1 MKKNET
7 EESYKLTVKG
17 LVFSVLRDHEQTSQV
32 IDAMELYMQSVTETL
47 PRQTSLFTGYCAK
60 PLHELFRVCNA
71 SKGLNI
77 TL

>member
-32 IDAMELYMQSVTETL
+32 IDAMELYMRRFYSKDGTPGIVLNPYTNCLEFVTL
-47 PRQTSLFTGYCAK
+47 QRD
-60 PLHELFRVCNA
+60 
-71 SKGLNI
+71 
-77 TL
+77 

>member
-32 IDAMELYMQSVTETL
+32 IDAMELYMRRFYSKDGTPGIVLNPDRNCLEFVTL
-47 PRQTSLFTGYCAK
+47 QRD
-60 PLHELFRVCNA
+60 
-71 SKGLNI
+71 
-77 TL
+77 